1 MTNKERSKKIR
12 ETLKE
17 AGYKTS
23 DFSIRSYDCG
33 YSDSSKIHIKN
44 LSIDVSKIRDLLR
57 KFESVDYDVASGEIL
72 SGGNTY
78 IIVDYDYETVRAKED
93 EVRQE
98 LDDLIEKLDNSKIDG
113 YISYTIG
120 DLSFFSRDN
129 EWFAYEDYD
138 YAGTS
143 LTREL
148 FRNVPKE
155 QVSCRLLRSYVFAKL
170 QNKVAA

>member
-1 MTNKERSKKIR
+1 MTNKERSKAIR
-12 ETLKE
+12 ETLKK

-44 LSIDVSKIRDLLR
+44 LSIDVSKIRNLLK
-57 KFESVDYDVASGEIL
+57 KFESVDYDERSGEIL

-78 IIVDYDYETVRAKED
+78 IIVDYDYETIRAKEN

-113 YISYTIG
+113 YVSYIIG
-120 DLSFFSRDN
+120 DLRVFSRDN
-129 EWFAYEDYD
+129 EWSAYEDYD
-138 YAGTS
+138 FAGSS

-148 FRNVPKE
+148 FRSVPKE

-170 QNKVAA
+170 QDKSAA